1 MEPDT
6 NGVRGIPKQNTA
18 SFLSSDTVYFRGFK
32 GRIRNEIALTPLDS
46 SAITHE
52 YRTNALLRIL
62 KGASGTNVWMKHG
75 TDTASTNQAFMSLML
90 PCLQPT
96 KEQVVRKDYPAV
108 VTHVSW
114 ATPEEAG
121 SDAHINGKQ
130 VQNLVICDDLPTG
143 SYLCVG
149 NKVYGVNALK
159 QAFQPHGNKSY
170 FIDPF
175 ERVGALSQSPSYV
188 GSFDEQGQFTYNPLF
203 KKAYDKR
210 LKNPVVKE
218 YETLLKSHLDIAVA
232 MNAREVKPFSA
243 DVQHILVHPD
253 WTPAQYE
260 EYINDLVKTY
270 GKSVPNT
277 GLILHGS
284 RSKALKTFQ
293 NNLEAKGFHV
303 WHMQSKENKLSM
315 LPRVAEAK
323 LGILIRLLEHHDA
336 SKKQATV
343 QQFMNTDLKGES
355 IPLYLAQSFSYCLPK
370 SADPNARWFV
380 ATGCLN
386 ENVIKNQVK
395 ANMRINIVGTGNG
408 HLPAQKGD
416 AFFEYLKG
424 LQNPMTMYAEPFN
437 EIPNMTAYEI
447 GKNLLKTGIKPA
459 KESIQRYMGKL
470 ARQIKP

>member
-1 MEPDT
+1 MILSLKIGFVMLLNTLFRFHKSPLQRSGIDVTRGTTGGTIGMEPDT

-159 QAFQPHGNKSY
+159 QAFQPHG
-170 FIDPF
+170 I
-175 ERVGALSQSPSYV
+175 
-188 GSFDEQGQFTYNPLF
+188 
-203 KKAYDKR
+203 
-210 LKNPVVKE
+210 VK
-218 YETLLKSHLDIAVA
+218 D
-232 MNAREVKPFSA
+232 R
-243 DVQHILVHPD
+243 
-253 WTPAQYE
+253 
-260 EYINDLVKTY
+260 
-270 GKSVPNT
+270 
-277 GLILHGS
+277 
-284 RSKALKTFQ
+284 
-293 NNLEAKGFHV
+293 
-303 WHMQSKENKLSM
+303 
-315 LPRVAEAK
+315 
-323 LGILIRLLEHHDA
+323 
-336 SKKQATV
+336 
-343 QQFMNTDLKGES
+343 
-355 IPLYLAQSFSYCLPK
+355 
-370 SADPNARWFV
+370 
-380 ATGCLN
+380 
-386 ENVIKNQVK
+386 
-395 ANMRINIVGTGNG
+395 
-408 HLPAQKGD
+408 
-416 AFFEYLKG
+416 
-424 LQNPMTMYAEPFN
+424 
-437 EIPNMTAYEI
+437 
-447 GKNLLKTGIKPA
+447 
-459 KESIQRYMGKL
+459 
-470 ARQIKP
+470 